1 MIWSA
6 VILNQSRVWSSVN
19 KEVPFGELLQIT
31 HTQEDL
37 CVCWE
42 AFLENILGED
52 KVRAQYFRMEKQ
64 AQMPPV
70 AKQVRDL
77 YIWSCPFR
85 LLFVFLL
92 DRIMDTGK
100 YFSSVGEVA
109 GMSVMINGK
118 WPTAEQCRQREE
130 RRWLWPESY
139 QLHPVVAMC
148 QQGPNLPIFP
158 QNPEIQ
164 KLIRT

>member
-1 MIWSA
+1 MDCRTSQAAPKSCQLHGPFHIFQIHQKSSHCSSSQ
-6 VILNQSRVWSSVN
+6 IELTTPSLFFCPLLPTPRV
-19 KEVPFGELLQIT
+19 QT
-31 HTQEDL
+31 
-37 CVCWE
+37 
-42 AFLENILGED
+42 
-52 KVRAQYFRMEKQ
+52 
-64 AQMPPV
+64 QMPPV

-92 DRIMDTGK
+92 DRVMDTGK

-109 GMSVMINGK
+109 GMSMMINGK

-158 QNPEIQ
+158 KNPEIQ